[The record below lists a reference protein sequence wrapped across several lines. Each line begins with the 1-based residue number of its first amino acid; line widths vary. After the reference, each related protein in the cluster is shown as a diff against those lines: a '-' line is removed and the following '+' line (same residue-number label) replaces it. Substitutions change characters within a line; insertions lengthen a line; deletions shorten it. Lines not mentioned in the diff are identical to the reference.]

1 MRTWT
6 LCMDTSLINV
16 AIKSGVAR
24 ALCKHVR
31 VTLSISVLH
40 LRLRGYV
47 VIYSMVFICWHS
59 EANFLR

>member
-6 LCMDTSLINV
+6 LSMDTSLIVV
-16 AIKSGVAR
+16 AVKSGVAR

-40 LRLRGYV
+40 MRLRGDII
-47 VIYSMVFICWHS
+47 IYSVVFICWHC
-59 EANFLR
+59 EANFQR